1 MIVNKRLKM
10 LNALVTPRNL
20 LPLSLMND
28 KLSDHQG
35 NFYEFT
41 GSSKNVVDFMN
52 PCAIGADDRI
62 NLDMY
67 DSDQS
72 IEIYRNFLEWLFLT
86 FDTNEVDFRSQILSP
101 LQLAEGQ
108 KVLIVGCGLGEDI
121 PIVIEKIGD
130 AGELHAQDISK
141 AMVMESADR
150 HKFPNVFFTVSN
162 AITLPYAS
170 NYFDAVFHFGGI
182 NLFGDIRVA
191 ISELDR
197 VCKNGGRVV
206 FGDEGIA
213 DNLIGT
219 EYYDIAVCNNRLWGK
234 KPPMGDLP
242 YGARN
247 IQLNYILGNCFYLV
261 SFTSGDD
268 FPRMNIDVQHKG
280 LRGGSARTRYFGQLE
295 GVTKEKKLR
304 LQEQA
309 KNQNISIHQL
319 LESILDSHLSSPQNN
334 KKL

>member
-1 MIVNKRLKM
+1 MNDNKKIKSLK
-10 LNALVTPRNL
+10 ALVAPRSH
-20 LPLSLMND
+20 LPLSFAHD
-28 KLSDHQG
+28 KLSDNQG
-35 NFYEFT
+35 NFYELT
-41 GSSKNVVDFMN
+41 GRLKNVVDFMM
-52 PCAIGADDRI
+52 PCAVGDDDRL
-62 NLDMY
+62 NLDAY

-72 IEIYRNFLEWLFLT
+72 ICRYRNFLEWLFLT
-86 FDTNEVDFRSQILSP
+86 FDTNESDFRSHILTP

-108 KVLIVGCGLGEDI
+108 RVLIVGCGLGEDI

-150 HKFPNVFFTVSN
+150 HEFTNVFFTVSN
-162 AITLPYAS
+162 ANTLPYAS

-182 NLFGDIRVA
+182 NLFGDVRLA

-197 VCKNGGRVV
+197 VCKNGGKVV

-213 DNLIGT
+213 GHLEGT
-219 EYYDIAVCNNRLWGK
+219 EYYDIAVCNNRLWAK
-234 KPPMGDLP
+234 RPPMGDLP
-242 YGARN
+242 HGATD

-295 GVTKEKKLR
+295 GVTEETKLR
-304 LQEQA
+304 LQERA
-309 KNQNISIHQL
+309 KKLNISIHEL
-319 LESILDSHLSSPQNN
+319 LELMLNSKVSSLQTNV
-334 KKL
+334 KL

>member
-1 MIVNKRLKM
+1 MIENKKLLMLK
-10 LNALVTPRNL
+10 ALVSPRSH
-20 LPLSLMND
+20 LSLCMVND
-28 KLSDHQG
+28 ELSDSQG
-35 NFYEFT
+35 NSYEFM
-41 GSSKNVVDFMN
+41 GSSKNVVDFMK
-52 PCAIGADDRI
+52 PCAISADDKL
-62 NLDMY
+62 NLDAY

-72 IEIYRNFLEWLFLT
+72 IDVYRNFLEWLFLT
-86 FDTNEVDFRSQILSP
+86 FNTNEADFRSQILNP
-101 LQLAEGQ
+101 LHLEDGQ

-121 PIVIEKIGD
+121 PFVIEKIGD
-130 AGELHAQDISK
+130 AGELHVQDISK

-150 HKFPNVFFTVSN
+150 HKFSNVLFTISN
-162 AITLPYAS
+162 ANMLPYAS

-213 DNLIGT
+213 DHLIGT
-219 EYYDIAVCNNRLWGK
+219 EYYEIAVCNNRLWAK

-242 YGARN
+242 YGANN

-261 SFTSGDD
+261 SFTSGSD
-268 FPRMNIDVQHKG
+268 FPSMNIDVQHKG

-295 GVTKEKKLR
+295 GVTEGTKLR
-304 LQEQA
+304 MQEQA
-309 KNQNISIHQL
+309 KNLNISIHEL
-319 LESILDSHLSSPQNN
+319 LELMLDTRLSAFQDNL
-334 KKL
+334 KL